1 MNLQKPLI
9 ASPRWTVEEE
19 GQLRSQ
25 VVQGQ
30 TALEIGVKARKI
42 HAAGRAGAEGETE
55 VKGSKWPGKL
65 KFQIWII
72 VALVFI
78 IWIILQN
85 PARWG

>member
-1 MNLQKPLI
+1 M
-9 ASPRWTVEEE
+9 
-19 GQLRSQ
+19 
-25 VVQGQ
+25 
-30 TALEIGVKARKI
+30 
-42 HAAGRAGAEGETE
+42 
-55 VKGSKWPGKL
+55 KGSKWPGKL

>member
-30 TALEIGVKARKI
+30 TAVEIGAKLQRTESAIRHRMTKLGLRSKRVKSTRLVELGLKA
-42 HAAGRAGAEGETE
+42 
-55 VKGSKWPGKL
+55 KL
-65 KFQIWII
+65 K
-72 VALVFI
+72 
-78 IWIILQN
+78 
-85 PARWG
+85 